1 MGGSSCLADLSQ
13 NISLFL
19 PSDLNWT
26 VNSSWAS
33 SLLTF
38 RLELTLLA
46 FLGL

>member
-13 NISLFL
+13 DVSLFL

-26 VNSSWAS
+26 ISSSWAS
-33 SLLTF
+33 SLLAF